1 MKNVSIIAV
10 IPLLLFGCANNHPSV
25 APEKNI
31 IPEPAVVAA
40 PHNCQFPQDQKRRV
54 FHSMYADQDS
64 ADKAY
69 AKLSAYSP
77 EMQYLQLMMTA
88 RQESIDSS
96 TRNVGGD
103 LGYIKFASF
112 DKSFAT
118 AVFHL
123 PLKRLSHPIQ
133 SKFGWHIVWVSDA
146 LDIKTN
152 APCE

>member
-1 MKNVSIIAV
+1 MKSIV
-10 IPLLLFGCANNHPSV
+10 ILSAISLLLLGCANHPASDKVIKV
-25 APEKNI
+25 AT
-31 IPEPAVVAA
+31 PAVVSA

-54 FHSMYADQDS
+54 FHSMYADQES
-64 ADKAY
+64 AEKAY
-69 AKLSAYSP
+69 EKLSAYSP
-77 EMQYLQLMMTA
+77 ELQYFQLMMTA

>member
-1 MKNVSIIAV
+1 MKSISLVAV
-10 IPLLLFGCANNHPSV
+10 IPLLFIGCANHPV
-25 APEKNI
+25 ADKTATPKSSF
-31 IPEPAVVAA
+31 AA
-40 PHNCQFPQDQKRRV
+40 STPHNCQFPQDQKRRV
-54 FHSMYADQDS
+54 FHSMYVDQDS

-77 EMQYLQLMMTA
+77 ELQYLQLMMTA

-103 LGYIKFASF
+103 LGYIKFATF

-146 LDIKTN
+146 LDMKTN
-152 APCE
+152 APCD

>member
-1 MKNVSIIAV
+1 MKSISLVAV
-10 IPLLLFGCANNHPSV
+10 IPLLFIGCANHPVADKTVTPESSV
-25 APEKNI
+25 A
-31 IPEPAVVAA
+31 ASV

-54 FHSMYADQDS
+54 FHSMYADQES
-64 ADKAY
+64 AEKAY
-69 AKLSAYSP
+69 TKLSAYSP
-77 EMQYLQLMMTA
+77 ELQYLQLMMTA

-96 TRNVGGD
+96 TRNAGGD
-103 LGYIKFASF
+103 LGYIKFSSF